1 MNRTQIIG
9 NLGQDAEVKAFEG
22 GQSAISFSVAV
33 TEKWNDASGVKQE
46 RTDWFRCT
54 LWRKPEQTSIANYL
68 KKGTKV
74 LVEGKVSARAWVNAT
89 TSELNSALEIR
100 VANVEL
106 LGGLPAEQNGAPTQ
120 QAAPAQTYAQASQPA
135 TLAQNIAQ
143 PVVPAGAPMPQIG
156 DDDLPF

>member
-33 TEKWNDASGVKQE
+33 TEKWNDAQGVKQE

-74 LVEGKVSARAWVNAT
+74 LVEGKAQARAWVNAAGET
-89 TSELNSALEIR
+89 IAAIEIR
-100 VANVEL
+100 VATVEL
-106 LGGLPAEQNGAPTQ
+106 LGGLPAQ
-120 QAAPAQTYAQASQPA
+120 QDNAPAQAPVQTYAQASQPA
-135 TLAQNIAQ
+135 TNTNAVLAANLE
-143 PVVPAGAPMPQIG
+143 PHP

>member
-74 LVEGKVSARAWVNAT
+74 LVEGKASARAWANAT
-89 TSELNSALEIR
+89 TGELNAALEIR

-106 LGGLPAEQNGAPTQ
+106 LGGLPAEQNGAPAQ

-135 TLAQNIAQ
+135 TNTNAVLAANLE
-143 PVVPAGAPMPQIG
+143 PHP